1 MLSQRDID
9 RLAGIIGADFKQKWE
24 GIIKKTSQAG
34 KVTVANTGLYSS
46 GKSSLFNAV
55 LGRVADENIRFPIGV
70 IPTTKTGDREILS
83 GNVELLDT
91 PGIDANL
98 ADDAVAFDMLMQ
110 SDIILMTHNVKRG
123 MLDRPEYEW
132 LKRIAGSIDSSLLGD
147 RLLFILTWID
157 EIHDASDMQKLRDEI
172 HKQVSKVVN
181 GADIQFVEVSAKRY
195 KTGIEKDKKALEDAS
210 GIPGLRE
217 LILTRAGKFAEKARA
232 LRQRELLKLCRESKS
247 MLSSK
252 KINLD
257 DEITAK
263 KRRVSDRYS
272 GAFEKW
278 RGILSRFSGMRSG
291 VSSKLQEI
299 YDAYDDVS
307 EYQNFKNWIY
317 SK

>member
-24 GIIKKTSQAG
+24 GIIKKTSQGG
-34 KVTVANTGLYSS
+34 KITVANTGLYSS

-55 LGRVADENIRFPIGV
+55 LGRVADENLRFPIGV
-70 IPTTKTGDREILS
+70 APTTKTGDRETLS
-83 GNVELLDT
+83 GNIELLDT

-98 ADDAVAFDMLMQ
+98 ADDATAFDMLMQ

-132 LKRIAGSIDSSLLGD
+132 LKRIAGSIDSSLLAD
-147 RLLFILTWID
+147 RLLFVSTWID

-172 HKQVSKVVN
+172 HKQVSEAVN
-181 GADIQFVEVSAKRY
+181 GANIQFVEVSAKRY
-195 KTGIEKDKKALEDAS
+195 KTGVEKGKKALEDAS
-210 GIPGLRE
+210 GIPALRE
-217 LILTRAGKFAEKARA
+217 LILTRAGKFAERARA
-232 LRQRELLKLCRESKS
+232 LRQQELLKLCRESKS

-252 KINLD
+252 KIKLD

-263 KRRVSDRYS
+263 KRRVSNRYS
-272 GAFEKW
+272 GALEKW
-278 RGILSRFSGMRSG
+278 RGILSRFTSMRSG
-291 VSSKLQEI
+291 VSSKLLEI
-299 YDAYDDVS
+299 YNASDNAG
-307 EYQNFKNWIY
+307 EYQNFKDWIY